1 MNILNRFTLTW
12 VSLIVLTLAS
22 AVIAEAGD
30 PSVLAV
36 IFVGVVTTIKG
47 NLVIDQLMGLR
58 SAPQPIRWMMRSY
71 FYIFPPLM
79 VFTLLIRPSG

>member
-30 PSVLAV
+30 PSALAV

-47 NLVIDQLMGLR
+47 NLVIDQLMGY
-58 SAPQPIRWMMRSY
+58 A
-71 FYIFPPLM
+71 
-79 VFTLLIRPSG
+79 G